1 MVRDHL
7 KEIRSYVII
16 TAAMVESNGKVKCM
30 VNQSS
35 SQYGGIRSAINHVY
49 ILERVKISEIMK
61 RELSTFIA
69 VMERTLIAEK
79 LMPGLKFYEG
89 KTHHPQGI

>member
-1 MVRDHL
+1 M
-7 KEIRSYVII
+7 I
-16 TAAMVESNGKVKCM
+16 
-30 VNQSS
+30 
-35 SQYGGIRSAINHVY
+35 
-49 ILERVKISEIMK
+49 EIMK

-79 LMPGLKFYEG
+79 QMPGLKFYEG